1 LIGLFLLH
9 IMKLKLNKPIC
20 FFDLEATGTQI
31 TKDRI
36 VQIAIIKIHPDGKEE
51 SYNKLVNPTIPIP
64 KEISEIHGITDD
76 DVKNKPAFKELASEI
91 IAFIDD
97 GDLAGY
103 NSNKYDIPLLA
114 EEFLRCDIDFDVS
127 NRAFVD
133 VQNIFHKMEQRT
145 LAAAYQFYCG
155 QRMENAHDA
164 LYDTQVTWS
173 VFKAQLEKYDSLD
186 PNVQALAEFS
196 RAGEHKLLDLA
207 GRLAIDERGNS
218 IYNFGKHKGKTIKQ
232 VMNVEPGYYGWMLD
246 ADFPL
251 YTKQCLKKEMEK
263 IKAENQQ
270 GKDKEFG
277 DKLSQLKN
285 KFGSK

>member
-1 LIGLFLLH
+1 
-9 IMKLKLNKPIC
+9 MKLKLTRPIC
-20 FFDLEATGTQI
+20 VFDLEATGTQI

-36 VQIAIIKIHPDGKEE
+36 VQIGIIKIHPDGTEE
-51 SYNKLVNPTIPIP
+51 SFNKLVNPTISIP
-64 KEISEIHGITDD
+64 KEIAEIHGITNDH
-76 DVKNKPAFKELASEI
+76 VKNQPTFQELAHEV
-91 IAFIDD
+91 IAFIGE

-103 NSNKYDIPLLA
+103 NSNKFDIPLLA
-114 EEFLRCDIDFDVS
+114 EEFLRCEIDFDIS

-155 QRMENAHDA
+155 QTMENAHDA

-173 VFKAQLEKYDSLD
+173 VFKAQLEKYDSLNVD
-186 PNVQALAEFS
+186 VQALADFS
-196 RAGEHKLLDLA
+196 RAGDHKLLDLA
-207 GRLAIDERGNS
+207 GRLAIDDKGNS

-232 VMNVEPGYYGWMLD
+232 VMKEEPGYYGWMLD

-251 YTKQCLKKEMEK
+251 YTKQCLRMEMEK
-263 IKAENQQ
+263 IKSENQQ
-270 GKDKEFG
+270 GKEKDFT

>member
-1 LIGLFLLH
+1 
-9 IMKLKLNKPIC
+9 MKLKLTRPIC

-36 VQIAIIKIHPDGKEE
+36 VQIGIIKIHPDGTEE
-51 SYNKLVNPTIPIP
+51 SFNKLVNPTISIP
-64 KEISEIHGITDD
+64 KEIAEIHGITNEK
-76 DVKNKPAFKELASEI
+76 VKNHPTFHELAHEVL
-91 IAFIDD
+91 AFIGE

-103 NSNKYDIPLLA
+103 NSNKFDIPLLA
-114 EEFLRCDIDFDVS
+114 EEFLRCEIKFDIS

-155 QRMENAHDA
+155 QTMKNAHDA

-186 PNVQALAEFS
+186 GDVQALAEFS
-196 RAGEHKLLDLA
+196 RAGDFKLLDLA
-207 GRLAIDERGNS
+207 GRLAIDEKGNC

-232 VMNVEPGYYGWMLD
+232 VMKDEPGYYGWMLD

-251 YTKQCLKKEMEK
+251 YTKQCLRMEMEK
-263 IKAENQQ
+263 IKTENQQ
-270 GKDKEFG
+270 GKEKEFEN
-277 DKLSQLKN
+277 KLSQLKN